1 MAESVGDL
9 VDDDEPTRGHGGLS
23 GDGQEPPVGRTLV
36 VRVWLPDR
44 PGALGEV
51 ATNLGRIGA
60 DVVGIEILEQGAGTA
75 VDELVVRL
83 PASVHTDEL
92 VAAVRAAVG
101 AEVEDLHTGDTT
113 TLEPD
118 LGTLELAA
126 ELVAVDAIGELIER
140 LLTHV
145 SRSLRATWSVV
156 VDLEGHELVGAHGE
170 PPVAK
175 WLVAFLHGSAT
186 SAAVADGTA
195 APPDMAWALL
205 PSGGLALMAG
215 RDGIPIRQRERRRL
229 AALIAIADARL
240 AQLA

>member
-1 MAESVGDL
+1 MADPVGDL
-9 VDDDEPTRGHGGLS
+9 VDDDVAARGLGGLP
-23 GDGQEPPVGRTLV
+23 GDGEEPPAGRTLV

-101 AEVEDLHTGDTT
+101 AEVEDLHAGDTT

-118 LGTLELAA
+118 LGTLELA
-126 ELVAVDAIGELIER
+126 AVDAIGELIER

-156 VDLEGHELVGAHGE
+156 VDLEGHELIGAHGD

>member
-1 MAESVGDL
+1 VDSRSVEEGEAG
-9 VDDDEPTRGHGGLS
+9 VRG
-23 GDGQEPPVGRTLV
+23 VGHRTLV

-60 DVVGIEILEQGAGTA
+60 DVLGIEILEHDGGTA

-83 PASVHTDEL
+83 PSSRSSDDL
-92 VAAVRAAVG
+92 VAAVRAAGG
-101 AEVEDLHTGDTT
+101 AEVEDVHPGDHT

-126 ELVAVDAIGELIER
+126 ELVAVATAGELVER
-140 LLTHV
+140 LAGYV
-145 SRSLRATWSVV
+145 ARSLRATWAVV
-156 VDLEGHELVGAHGE
+156 LDMAVEETVAAHGE

-186 SAAVADGTA
+186 SAAVTDGSA
-195 APPDMAWALL
+195 APPDMAWAVL
-205 PSGGLALMAG
+205 PARGLALMVG
-215 RDGIPIRQRERRRL
+215 RDGLPVRTRERRRL
-229 AALIAIADARL
+229 VALAAIADARL
-240 AQLA
+240 GQIV